1 MTEENDNFLE
11 HTYHDSYLKGV
22 ERKDNKTN
30 LIIDTDIHWY
40 PGKPFTLLTLVNA
53 NNVTRIKELVGGA
66 KHTSMSIKEAIIKRS
81 DKSDK
86 NFKLEIDF
94 HSGAE
99 LEVHCYNFWTE
110 RVEKYKDYTNTTF
123 K

>member
-1 MTEENDNFLE
+1 MSKEKDNFLE

-22 ERKDNKTN
+22 ERKDNKTT

-40 PGKPFTLLTLVNA
+40 PGKPFTLLILVNTD
-53 NNVTRIKELVGGA
+53 NVTRIKELVGGA
-66 KHTSMSIKEAIIKRS
+66 KHTSMSIKEAVIKRS

-94 HSGAE
+94 HS
-99 LEVHCYNFWTE
+99 
-110 RVEKYKDYTNTTF
+110 
-123 K
+123 